1 MGMTHEAPLAL
12 TCVFLALLAC
22 KSDDGKSGATCTADS
37 DCKNGYLCESKACI
51 PKEAAEKIRASQ
63 KPVAPTVTPTAP
75 APSAT
80 VAPTAADDGPIPAI
94 PDGRSEPP
102 TSAEWSAAK
111 NVNTQGAN
119 SWPPD
124 CTTKLVREW
133 LQVNC
138 TGKVKGYEKMEN
150 FGKLHADYFESIMPG
165 KLASF
170 VVRLKKG
177 KTISVRICRD
187 TDRAS
192 LFVNWPTSKD
202 RPVHVALG
210 KGPVCD
216 GK

>member
-1 MGMTHEAPLAL
+1 MKRELQLAL
-12 TCVFLALLAC
+12 ASVVLALLAC
-22 KSDDGKSGATCTADS
+22 KSGDDGKSGSACSSDS
-37 DCKNGYLCESKACI
+37 DCKNGLLCESKACI
-51 PKEAAEKIRASQ
+51 PKDAAEKIRASQ
-63 KPVAPTVTPTAP
+63 KSVV
-75 APSAT
+75 
-80 VAPTAADDGPIPAI
+80 PTAASTATPPTVASAVPPPSDDGPIPAI
-94 PDGRSEPP
+94 PDGRSDPP
-102 TSAEWSAAK
+102 TSAEWSSAK

-124 CTTKLVREW
+124 CTTKIVREW

-150 FGKLHADYFESIMPG
+150 FGKLHSDYFESIMPG

-192 LFVNWPTSKD
+192 LFVNWPTAKD
-202 RPVHVALG
+202 RPIHVALG

>member
-1 MGMTHEAPLAL
+1 MARDVSLASL
-12 TCVFLALLAC
+12 LVLLSLLAC
-22 KSDDGKSGATCTADS
+22 KSDDGKSGAACTTDS
-37 DCKNGYLCESKACI
+37 DCKNGFLCESKACI

-63 KPVAPTVTPTAP
+63 NPVAPTAPVPTSSAAP
-75 APSAT
+75 PAT
-80 VAPTAADDGPIPAI
+80 TASVADDGPIPAI
-94 PDGRSEPP
+94 PDGRSDPP
-102 TSAEWSAAK
+102 TSAEWASAR

-124 CTTKLVREW
+124 CTTKIVREW

-150 FGKLHADYFESIMPG
+150 FGKLHSDYFESIMPG

-177 KTISVRICRD
+177 KTISVRVCRE

-192 LFVNWPTSKD
+192 LFVSWPTTKD